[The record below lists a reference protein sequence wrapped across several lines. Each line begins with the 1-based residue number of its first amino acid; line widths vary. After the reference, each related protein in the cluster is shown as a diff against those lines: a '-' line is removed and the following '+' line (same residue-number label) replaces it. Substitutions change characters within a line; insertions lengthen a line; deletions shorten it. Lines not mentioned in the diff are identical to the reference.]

1 MWPTENSWRRPKYFK
16 FLKRIIPLPEIQ
28 KLREGAGKNVFIDG
42 GAFVAQ
48 AFLKENLL
56 DEIIVSII
64 PVLLGAGISLF
75 GNELKGRNLELLE
88 TKSFEKGLVQ
98 LHYRIVPEL

>member
-1 MWPTENSWRRPKYFK
+1 M
-16 FLKRIIPLPEIQ
+16 
-28 KLREGAGKNVFIDG
+28 FIDG

-64 PVLLGAGISLF
+64 PVLLGDGISLF
-75 GNELKGRNLELLE
+75 GNENLGLNLQLLE
-88 TKSFEKGLVQ
+88 TKSFEKGIVQ
-98 LHYRIVPEL
+98 LHYRVGQKL

>member
-1 MWPTENSWRRPKYFK
+1 M
-16 FLKRIIPLPEIQ
+16 
-28 KLREGAGKNVFIDG
+28 
-42 GAFVAQ
+42 AQ

-64 PVLLGAGISLF
+64 PVLLGDGISLF
-75 GNELKGRNLELLE
+75 GNENLGLNLQLLE

-98 LHYRIVPEL
+98 LHYRVGQKL